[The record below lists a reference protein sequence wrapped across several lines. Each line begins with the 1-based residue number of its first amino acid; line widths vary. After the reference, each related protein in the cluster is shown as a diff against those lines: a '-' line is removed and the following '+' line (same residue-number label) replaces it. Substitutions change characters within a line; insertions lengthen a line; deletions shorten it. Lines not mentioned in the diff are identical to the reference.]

1 MIDSVEEHKE
11 YVAKCTELNEILV
24 NLDYTRESLNSW
36 FKEIKLDGVCHTIKI
51 LFSNTLLVSYLK
63 TFTNEVSSFIQTA
76 DVVDINNLLMVEE
89 KLKNE
94 KFNKCFKFVSNYLN
108 TLFDKKDNNTM
119 KRLEK
124 RLLDEISQFDNVSSC
139 LISSNYLK
147 DMIRSFNKLEKL
159 LDEVKDT
166 NVKNKLKSIISMLN
180 YDDLDTNIIPLI
192 NINDLTENVESIIPT
207 KASLEEGDK
216 IRNFFSSLEI

>member
-11 YVAKCTELNEILV
+11 YVAKCAELNEILV

-36 FKEIKLDGVCHTIKI
+36 FKEIKLDDVCHRIKI
-51 LFSNTLLVSYLK
+51 LFNKTLIVSLA
-63 TFTNEVSSFIQTA
+63 TFTNKVISSTQTA
-76 DVVDINNLLMVEE
+76 NVGDINNLLMIEE

-108 TLFDKKDNNTM
+108 TLFDKKDNDTM
-119 KRLEK
+119 ERLEK
-124 RLLDEISQFDNVSSC
+124 RLEEVSLFDDVSSC

-147 DMIRSFNKLEKL
+147 DMIKSFNKLEEL

-166 NVKNKLKSIISMLN
+166 NIKNKLKSIIN
-180 YDDLDTNIIPLI
+180 IGYDVDTNVIPLI
-192 NINDLTENVESIIPT
+192 TMNDLMENVESIVPT

-216 IRNFFSSLEI
+216 IRNFFSNLEI

>member
-11 YVAKCTELNEILV
+11 YVAKCAELNEILV

-36 FKEIKLDGVCHTIKI
+36 FKEIKLDDVCHRIKI
-51 LFSNTLLVSYLK
+51 LFNKTLIVSLA
-63 TFTNEVSSFIQTA
+63 TFTNKVISSTQTA
-76 DVVDINNLLMVEE
+76 NVGDINNLLMIEE

-108 TLFDKKDNNTM
+108 TLFDKKDNDTM
-119 KRLEK
+119 ERLEK
-124 RLLDEISQFDNVSSC
+124 RLEEVSLFDDVSSC

-147 DMIRSFNKLEKL
+147 DMIKSFNKLEELIK
-159 LDEVKDT
+159 EVKDT
-166 NVKNKLKSIISMLN
+166 NVKNKLKSIIN
-180 YDDLDTNIIPLI
+180 IGYDVDTNVIPLI
-192 NINDLTENVESIIPT
+192 TMNDLMENVESIVPT

-216 IRNFFSSLEI
+216 IRNFFSNLEI

>member
-11 YVAKCTELNEILV
+11 YVAKCAELNEILV

-36 FKEIKLDGVCHTIKI
+36 FKEIKLDDVCHRIKI
-51 LFSNTLLVSYLK
+51 LFNKTLIVYLA
-63 TFTNEVSSFIQTA
+63 TFTNKVISSTQAA
-76 DVVDINNLLMVEE
+76 DVGKDINNLLMIEE

-119 KRLEK
+119 KKLKERLEEVS
-124 RLLDEISQFDNVSSC
+124 LFDDVSSC

-147 DMIRSFNKLEKL
+147 DMIKSFNKLEEL

-166 NVKNKLKSIISMLN
+166 NIKNKLKSIIN
-180 YDDLDTNIIPLI
+180 IGYDVDTNVIPLI
-192 NINDLTENVESIIPT
+192 TMNDLMENVESIVPT

-216 IRNFFSSLEI
+216 IRNFFSSLEV